1 MLCVKLRVRLFPLKN
16 QQDTSCFVKSVINE
30 QAGFWFDTAALSN
43 YANRRILEGTP
54 VKKSDRNLIWIDLEM
69 TGLDPKKE
77 RIIEIATVVT
87 NSDLSGWIDGPVF
100 AIHQPNELLAQ
111 MDEWNQTHHGASG
124 LTDRVRNSGIT
135 TAEAEAKTIAF
146 LQQYVDAGLSPICGN
161 SVHQDKRFLY
171 NEMPKLA
178 EYFHYRH
185 LDVSSFKIAAERWA
199 PDVLARVKKQG
210 AHRALVDIH
219 ESIEEMR
226 VYHQYLLNIPHV
238 EDDE

>member
-1 MLCVKLRVRLFPLKN
+1 
-16 QQDTSCFVKSVINE
+16 
-30 QAGFWFDTAALSN
+30 
-43 YANRRILEGTP
+43 
-54 VKKSDRNLIWIDLEM
+54 M
-69 TGLDPKKE
+69 TGLDPSKE
-77 RIIEIATVVT
+77 RIIEMATVVT
-87 NSDLSGWIDGPVF
+87 NSDLTKWVDGPVF
-100 AIHQPNELLAQ
+100 AVHQPSQLLAQ
-111 MDEWNQTHHGASG
+111 MDDWNRSHHGASG
-124 LTDRVRNSGIT
+124 LTDRVRSSKIT
-135 TAEAEAKTIAF
+135 TAEAEAKTIEF
-146 LQQYVDAGLSPICGN
+146 LSQYVGAGLSPICGN

-210 AHRALVDIH
+210 AHRALIDIH

-226 VYHQYLLNIPHV
+226 VYRQHLLNIPQS